1 MYFVNE
7 VECIKNKFYS
17 NQGLENVICL
27 TSTFIASV
35 IVSNSV
41 SNSKNLIVPLLIK
54 TESPYFL
61 KSFYMHS
68 IIQQFLSVLS
78 LDKAKN

>member
-17 NQGLENVICL
+17 NLVGQGLENVICL

-35 IVSNSV
+35 IVSNS
-41 SNSKNLIVPLLIK
+41 KNLIVPLLIK
-54 TESPYFL
+54 TEPLLFKKFL
-61 KSFYMHS
+61 YAFS

-78 LDKAKN
+78 PDKAKN